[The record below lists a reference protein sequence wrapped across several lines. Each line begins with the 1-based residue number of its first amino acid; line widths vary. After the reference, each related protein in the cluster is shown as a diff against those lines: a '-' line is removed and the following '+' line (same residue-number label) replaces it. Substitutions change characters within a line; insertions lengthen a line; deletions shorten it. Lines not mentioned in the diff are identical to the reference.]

1 MRTVTRMTAL
11 LALAGACL
19 LSLAREASASSH
31 SEAPGT
37 AKDRLTDDT
46 DLYAFVSPDAQ
57 EAVTFVGNWIP
68 LLEPNGGPNFY
79 SFDDQ
84 AAYYINIDN
93 VGDCQDHIRYEFK
106 FTTTRRTGA
115 TFLYNTGVVT
125 SLSDPDLNVFQTA
138 TITRYDDGTPT
149 ILAKAV
155 PVAPNNVGPV
165 SMPDYESLANEAI
178 TNLPDGSKV
187 FIGPRDDPFFVDL
200 AAVFDLLT
208 IRRVPGNRGKGVDGV
223 GGFNCMTIA
232 LQVPKTRLTRD
243 GQAPNDSNSIIGIYD
258 SAERPMSRTLQGD
271 GTIQVNGPYVQ
282 VSRLGQPLVNEV
294 VIPLQDKDRFN
305 AQKPTGDGAFLN
317 YVTNPEL
324 PGLLNLIYGIQVP
337 PTPRND
343 LVTVFLTGVPELNQP
358 ANGTACE
365 MLRLNMAIAPNP
377 RPSRF
382 GVIAGDTAGFPN
394 GRRLEDD
401 VLDIAERVVAGVLV
415 PGFNIAPNNILGD
428 GVDFND
434 RPFLPHFP
442 YVAPPNDP
450 FDHEHHPLRTG
461 NGHHRDGLADDGG
474 MSDADADAH
483 ADTKPADGAAL
494 EKAAATGPTLK
505 LAGGV
510 GSRAELE
517 YSLAAPAR
525 ASLKIYDV
533 QGRMVRTLID
543 QQAAAG
549 TFRALWDGRSGNGVA
564 AGKGV
569 YFARFVAGNQVVDV
583 KKIVLE

>member
-1 MRTVTRMTAL
+1 MKTVNSWAAL
-11 LALAGACL
+11 FALSSAML
-19 LSLAREASASSH
+19 LPLPRSAAASSH

-37 AKDRLTDDT
+37 AKDRLIDDT
-46 DLYAFVSPDAQ
+46 DLYAFVAPDAQ
-57 EAVTFVGNWIP
+57 NAVTFVGNWIP

-79 SFDDQ
+79 AFDDQ

-115 TFLYNTGVVT
+115 TFLYNTGVVS
-125 SLSDPDLNVFQTA
+125 SLSDPDLNVFQVA
-138 TITRYDDGTPT
+138 TITRYDDGLPT
-149 ILAKAV
+149 VLAKAV

-165 SMPDYESLANEAI
+165 SMPDYDCLANEAI
-178 TNLPDGSKV
+178 TTLPDGSKV

-208 IRRVPGNRGKGVDGV
+208 IRRVPGDRGKGLDGV

-243 GQAPNDSNSIIGIYD
+243 GQAPNVTNSIIGIYD
-258 SAERPMSRTLQGD
+258 SAERPMSRTLNGD
-271 GTIQVNGPYVQ
+271 GTVQVNGPNVQ

-305 AQKPTGDGAFLN
+305 ARKPTGDGAFLS

-343 LVTVFLTGVPELNQP
+343 LVTVFLTGVPGLNQP
-358 ANGTACE
+358 ANGTPCE
-365 MLRLNMAIAPNP
+365 MLRLNMAIAPSS
-377 RPSRF
+377 RPNRF
-382 GVIAGDTAGFPN
+382 GVIAGDNAGFPN
-394 GRRLEDD
+394 GRRLADD

-415 PGFNIAPNNILGD
+415 QGFNIAPNNRLGD

-434 RPFLPHFP
+434 RPFLPRFP
-442 YVAPPNDP
+442 YVAPPHNP
-450 FDHEHHPLRTG
+450 FDHEHHLEQRTANGG
-461 NGHHRDGLADDGG
+461 NGLVDDGAEDG
-474 MSDADADAH
+474 ADAA
-483 ADTKPADGAAL
+483 TQPVDGAAL
-494 EKAAATGPTLK
+494 AKAATTGPSLK
-505 LAGGV
+505 LAGSV
-510 GSRAELE
+510 GARAELE

-533 QGRMVRTLID
+533 QGRMVRALVD
-543 QQAAAG
+543 QEAAAG
-549 TFRALWDGRSGNGVA
+549 TFRALWDGRNGNGA
-564 AGKGV
+564 SAGKGV
-569 YFARFVAGNQVVDV
+569 YFARFVAGSQVVDV

>member
-1 MRTVTRMTAL
+1 MRTVFRLAALALTGAL
-11 LALAGACL
+11 LLPIPRFAL
-19 LSLAREASASSH
+19 ASSH

-57 EAVTFVGNWIP
+57 NAVTFVGNWIP

-79 SFDDQ
+79 TFDDQ

-149 ILAKAV
+149 VLAKAV

-232 LQVPKTRLTRD
+232 LQVPKTRLTHD
-243 GQAPNDSNSIIGIYD
+243 GQAPNADNSIIGIYD

-271 GTIQVNGPYVQ
+271 GTIQVNGPT
-282 VSRLGQPLVNEV
+282 SRS
-294 VIPLQDKDRFN
+294 
-305 AQKPTGDGAFLN
+305 
-317 YVTNPEL
+317 
-324 PGLLNLIYGIQVP
+324 
-337 PTPRND
+337 
-343 LVTVFLTGVPELNQP
+343 P
-358 ANGTACE
+358 ASA
-365 MLRLNMAIAPNP
+365 
-377 RPSRF
+377 SRWS
-382 GVIAGDTAGFPN
+382 T
-394 GRRLEDD
+394 R
-401 VLDIAERVVAGVLV
+401 
-415 PGFNIAPNNILGD
+415 
-428 GVDFND
+428 
-434 RPFLPHFP
+434 
-442 YVAPPNDP
+442 
-450 FDHEHHPLRTG
+450 
-461 NGHHRDGLADDGG
+461 
-474 MSDADADAH
+474 
-483 ADTKPADGAAL
+483 
-494 EKAAATGPTLK
+494 
-505 LAGGV
+505 
-510 GSRAELE
+510 
-517 YSLAAPAR
+517 
-525 ASLKIYDV
+525 
-533 QGRMVRTLID
+533 
-543 QQAAAG
+543 
-549 TFRALWDGRSGNGVA
+549 W
-564 AGKGV
+564 
-569 YFARFVAGNQVVDV
+569 
-583 KKIVLE
+583 